1 MTFSSQVKNE
11 LVAQIGSSRH
21 CRFAELAALVSMS
34 GQVKENVWYPDSENS
49 FLKDRI
55 QKLSN
60 LLKCDVNDEQ
70 SRLSMKLSTDVEG
83 FVVDPM
89 LVERSCCKQA
99 FVRGAFLATG
109 SVTDP
114 NKGYHFEIVCN
125 YKQQADMILRIIESF
140 GLNPKQ
146 IERKKYYV
154 VYMKDGSNIVDI
166 LNIMGAH
173 VSLMDMENV
182 RILKDM
188 RNHVNRRVNCE
199 AANINKTVNAA
210 QKQVN
215 DILFIEQTKGLS
227 YLPAHLR
234 EIASVR
240 VEQPDMPL
248 KELGECL
255 NPPLGKSG
263 VNHRLR
269 KISEIA
275 SDLRRNEYNG

>member
-1 MTFSSQVKNE
+1 MSFSSQVKKE
-11 LVAQIGSSRH
+11 LIAQINSARH
-21 CRFAELAALVSMS
+21 CRLAELAALVMMS
-34 GQVKENVWYPDSENS
+34 GELRDGVWYQDEENT
-49 FLKDRI
+49 FAGEKI
-55 QKLSN
+55 QKLSHV
-60 LLKCDVNDEQ
+60 LACDINDSE
-70 SRLSMKLSTDVEG
+70 SRLAMKLAETTEG
-83 FVVDPM
+83 FVVNPM

-125 YKQQADMILRIIESF
+125 TKKQADMLFHLIESF
-140 GLNPKQ
+140 GLFPKQ
-146 IERKKYYV
+146 IERKKYVV
-154 VYMKDGSNIVDI
+154 VYLKDGSAIVDI

-173 VSLMDMENV
+173 VSLMNMENV

-199 AANINKTVNAA
+199 TANINKTVNAA
-210 QKQVN
+210 QKQVQ
-215 DILFIEQTKGLS
+215 DILYIQETKGLS
-227 YLPAHLR
+227 YLPSHLR
-234 EIASVR
+234 EIAMLR
-240 VEQPDMPL
+240 VEEPDMPL

-255 NPPLGKSG
+255 SPPLGKSG

-275 SDLRRNEYNG
+275 NELRRI